1 VIAHTGRGFTVKI
14 ISSVAVPQLGVV
26 LLVVVKRSVTV
37 PVPATLTVEVN
48 ELALFIEAT
57 AVPVE
62 ANALQTDVPFAA
74 VPAKVNAVGPEGAVW
89 HFAWSGPALAVGFA
103 FTVKITSSVTVP
115 QLGVALLVLVK
126 RSVTVPIPATLTVE
140 VNELVLLIVAAAV
153 PVDPIALHTAVP
165 FAAVPAKVNEV
176 GPEGAVWHLVSSGP
190 ALTVGFAF
198 TVNTTSSVAFPQLG
212 VTILVLVKRSVT
224 VPIPATLTVEVNE
237 PVLFIVAAAVPVEAI
252 ALHTAVPFATVPAKV
267 NEVGPEGAV
276 WHLVSS
282 GPALTVGFAFTNKT
296 SSSAAV
302 PQLGVASLVVVRRT
316 VTVPIPTT
324 LTVEVNEPGLFI
336 VATAVPVEA
345 KMLHTGVPFD
355 ALPAK
360 VNKVGPEGG
369 V

>member
-1 VIAHTGRGFTVKI
+1 VITHTGSGFTVI
-14 ISSVAVPQLGVV
+14 ITSSVAVPQLGVV

-48 ELALFIEAT
+48 EPVLFIVA
-57 AVPVE
+57 AADPVE
-62 ANALQTDVPFAA
+62 ANTLHTDVPFAA

-89 HFAWSGPALAVGFA
+89 HLVSSGPALAVGFA

-140 VNELVLLIVAAAV
+140 VNEPVLFIVAAAD
-153 PVDPIALHTAVP
+153 PVEANTLHTDVP

-176 GPEGAVWHLVSSGP
+176 GPEGAVWHFTSSGP
-190 ALTVGFAF
+190 ALAVGFAF
-198 TVNTTSSVAFPQLG
+198 TVNTTSSTGFPQLG
-212 VTILVLVKRSVT
+212 IALLVLVKRSVT

-237 PVLFIVAAAVPVEAI
+237 PVLFTVAAADPVEAKI
-252 ALHTAVPFATVPAKV
+252 LHTDVPFVAVPAKV

-282 GPALTVGFAFTNKT
+282 SPALTVGFAFTNKT
-296 SSSAAV
+296 SSSTAV
-302 PQLGVASLVVVRRT
+302 PQLGIAALVVVRRT

-324 LTVEVNEPGLFI
+324 LTVEVNEPGSFI
-336 VATAVPVEA
+336 VAMAVPVEA
-345 KMLHTGVPFD
+345 NTLHTDVPF
-355 ALPAK
+355 AAVPAK